1 MIPNSRSYKLTTFA
15 PYLSHMDTTAKKN
28 VKTQLVELFTTRV
41 VYHSLF
47 WLALFLLLVLLDTTS
62 QNFLFVFIVELITL
76 AFYALVVYFNLLY
89 LIPNYLS
96 EKKFFLYGSLLV
108 LTVLIT
114 TPIKMLVLYF
124 AFTYLPELQAQLL
137 IDQKWFFLTTF
148 VIAGGS
154 TVVKI
159 ISDWVRYQ
167 RDRKELQT
175 QTMQS
180 ELKFLKS
187 QINPHFLFNTLN
199 NLYAL
204 TLKKSD
210 KAPEIVIKLSEMMRY
225 MLYDCNERRVML
237 SKEVNYIQN
246 YLDLERLR
254 QSADARITFKVEGRA
269 SDQKIAPLLFIPFL
283 ENSFKHGLNS
293 SISKGFVDITLKI
306 EDKHI
311 DFHMVNSKADTLPMQ
326 THKRSGGIGLK
337 NVRRRLQLQ
346 YPDRYALNVEDSPN
360 AYAVRLELELEE
372 V

>member
-1 MIPNSRSYKLTTFA
+1 
-15 PYLSHMDTTAKKN
+15 MDTTVKKN
-28 VKTQLVELFTTRV
+28 IRTQLIDLFTKKV

-47 WLALFLLLVLLDTTS
+47 WLALFFLLVILDTTS
-62 QNFLFVFIVELITL
+62 QNMFFVIVVEMITL
-76 AFYALVVYFNLLY
+76 LFYAAVVYFNMLY

-96 EKKFFLYGSLLV
+96 EKKFLVYGSLLV
-108 LTVLIT
+108 LTVLII

-124 AFTYLPELQAQLL
+124 AFTYLPDLQAQLL

-148 VIAGGS
+148 IIAGGS

-159 ISDWVRYQ
+159 ISDWARYQ

-225 MLYDCNERRVML
+225 MLYDCNEKRVML

-246 YLDLERLR
+246 YLDLETLR
-254 QSADARITFKVEGRA
+254 QSPQARISFKVEGKA
-269 SDQKIAPLLFIPFL
+269 GDLKIAPLLFIPFL

-293 SISKGFVDITLKI
+293 SISKGFVDIMLKI
-306 EDKHI
+306 EDKQV
-311 DFHMVNSKADTLPMQ
+311 DFKMVNSKADTLPMQ

-346 YPDRYALNVEDSPN
+346 YPEKYELQVEDSPN
-360 AYAVRLELELEE
+360 AYSVRLALELD
-372 V
+372 